1 MSVATHFTG
10 LDWGVIAGYLLL
22 TSWIGHAL
30 RGKQATIRDFFLGGR
45 RLPWPAVTGSIIA
58 TEISAL
64 TFVGVPGMVF
74 AAKGDF
80 TYLQWALGSVI
91 ARFIVAIWF
100 VRVFY
105 QREIFSPYDYIGHRL
120 GDGAKRLTTLLFFL
134 GSILGQSVRLLVTAL
149 VLRTCTGIDFHL
161 CIWIIGG
168 FAVLWTLMGGMTT
181 VIWTDVVQFGV
192 FVLGGVLALL
202 WIVGSLDGGWAALIS
217 QAGEAGK
224 LRILNLSTD
233 PAVEFTLW
241 VGLLAMPFQNMA
253 AFGTDQLNAQRIFC
267 CRNASD
273 ASKAMIASCVSQ
285 LITILMLFVGAGLF
299 VYYLH
304 HPPGPGEQALFKESP
319 DYVFPVWI
327 TTVLPPGLSGLI
339 LAAAFAA
346 AISSLDS
353 ILAALSQ
360 TFISLFHTPEQLESM
375 DQKKLVFRSRV
386 AVCVWG
392 IILCAFAVALDH
404 LRGNINMVNLAFGM
418 VSYTYG
424 PLLGMFL
431 LALSPLKRDARGLWI
446 GLGLSL
452 LLALWIRPDLYTI
465 LKNFGVIT
473 AEQAIAWKPA
483 ISYAW
488 LFPSTCLL
496 TLGCGVLFG
505 RPKPTST

>member
-10 LDWGVIAGYLLL
+10 LDWGVIAAYLLL

-91 ARFIVAIWF
+91 ARFIVALFF

-134 GSILGQSVRLLVTAL
+134 GSILGQSVRLLITAL

-202 WIVGSLDGGWAALIS
+202 WIVGSLDGGWGALIS

-224 LRILNLSTD
+224 LSILNLSTD

-267 CRNASD
+267 CRNAAD

-299 VYYLH
+299 VYYLQ
-304 HPPGPGEQALFKESP
+304 HPPGPANRRCSRKVPTTSSPSGSPPSCPQAC
-319 DYVFPVWI
+319 PVSSWRRP
-327 TTVLPPGLSGLI
+327 LPPPSP
-339 LAAAFAA
+339 ASTPSSPPFPRPSSRSFTRP
-346 AISSLDS
+346 SSL
-353 ILAALSQ
+353 SQ
-360 TFISLFHTPEQLESM
+360 
-375 DQKKLVFRSRV
+375 
-386 AVCVWG
+386 
-392 IILCAFAVALDH
+392 
-404 LRGNINMVNLAFGM
+404 
-418 VSYTYG
+418 
-424 PLLGMFL
+424 
-431 LALSPLKRDARGLWI
+431 
-446 GLGLSL
+446 
-452 LLALWIRPDLYTI
+452 WIRR
-465 LKNFGVIT
+465 NSSS
-473 AEQAIAWKPA
+473 APA
-483 ISYAW
+483 LPFVSGA
-488 LFPSTCLL
+488 
-496 TLGCGVLFG
+496 
-505 RPKPTST
+505 